1 MIARTDIPLQYYR
14 DPSSIDVNNT
24 YFYFFKQPY
33 LIIEN
38 NAFSYSIGI
47 SLLKLSEVDS
57 IHNDTIN
64 YPTGFFPNLP
74 SNSFY
79 KNGSDDYI
87 LKFFFMKKDIT
98 PNFEINNSES
108 VLLEF
113 LIQLPIYTGLPF
125 PNESSN
131 SSQQRPIWL
140 RLSKI
145 NTSSLRSLSNSYNTD
160 FPYFKLINTLPEF
173 YYTTLFEEMFFS
185 LEKIAYSLLEYFKT
199 TLDSFKGVEVLDSSQ
214 NFIPYPDTY
223 FFIYDYSNMALVA
236 QGFKNFVE
244 FNDSNDLNFTN
255 TEIQNLD
262 PANKIFYV
270 LLLDTPNID
279 NIILPF

>member
-1 MIARTDIPLQYYR
+1 MIARTNIPLQYYR
-14 DPSSIDVNNT
+14 DPFSIDVNNT

-38 NAFSYSIGI
+38 NSFSYSIGI

-57 IHNDTIN
+57 IHNDTTN

-79 KNGSDDYI
+79 NNGGDDYI

-98 PNFEINNSES
+98 PNFEINNSKS

-199 TLDSFKGVEVLDSSQ
+199 TLDSFKGVKVLNSSQ
-214 NFIPYPDTY
+214 NFILYPDTY

-255 TEIQNLD
+255 TGIQNLD

>member
-14 DPSSIDVNNT
+14 DPLSINANNT
-24 YFYFFKQPY
+24 YTYFFKQPY
-33 LIIEN
+33 LIIED

-47 SLLKLSEVDS
+47 SLLKLSEIDL
-57 IHNDTIN
+57 IHNDITN
-64 YPTGFFPNLP
+64 YPTGFFPSLP

-79 KNGSDDYI
+79 RNGNDDYI

-108 VLLEF
+108 FLLEF

-131 SSQQRPIWL
+131 PSQQRPIWL

-145 NTSSLRSLSNSYNTD
+145 GPSSLRSLSNSYNTN
-160 FPYFKLINTLPEF
+160 FPYFKLINTLPES

-199 TLDSFKGVEVLDSSQ
+199 TLDSFKGVKVLNSSQ
-214 NFIPYPDTY
+214 NFILYPDTY

-244 FNDSNDLNFTN
+244 FNNSNDLNFTN
-255 TEIQNLD
+255 TEIRNLN

>member
-14 DPSSIDVNNT
+14 DPFSIGVINNNT
-24 YFYFFKQPY
+24 YFFKQPY
-33 LIIEN
+33 LIIED

-57 IHNDTIN
+57 IHNDTTN
-64 YPTGFFPNLP
+64 YPTNFFPGLP

-98 PNFEINNSES
+98 PNFEINNSKS
-108 VLLEF
+108 FLLEF

-125 PNESSN
+125 PNESSTYL
-131 SSQQRPIWL
+131 QQRPIWL

-145 NTSSLRSLSNSYNTD
+145 NTSSLHSLSNSYNTD

-199 TLDSFKGVEVLDSSQ
+199 TLDSFKGVKVLDSSQ
-214 NFIPYPDTY
+214 NFILYPDTY

>member
-14 DPSSIDVNNT
+14 DPFSIGVSNT
-24 YFYFFKQPY
+24 YFFKQPY
-33 LIIEN
+33 LIIED

-57 IHNDTIN
+57 IHNDTTN

-79 KNGSDDYI
+79 KNGGDDYI

-98 PNFEINNSES
+98 PNFEINTSNSF
-108 VLLEF
+108 LLEF

-145 NTSSLRSLSNSYNTD
+145 NTSSLRSLFNSYNTN

-199 TLDSFKGVEVLDSSQ
+199 TLDSFKGVKVLNSSQ
-214 NFIPYPDTY
+214 NFILYPDTY

>member
-1 MIARTDIPLQYYR
+1 MIARTNIPLQYYR
-14 DPSSIDVNNT
+14 DPSSIGVNNT
-24 YFYFFKQPY
+24 YFFKQPY

-57 IHNDTIN
+57 IHNDTTN

-79 KNGSDDYI
+79 KNGGDDYI

-199 TLDSFKGVEVLDSSQ
+199 TLDSFKGVKVLNSSQ
-214 NFIPYPDTY
+214 NFILYPDTY

>member
-1 MIARTDIPLQYYR
+1 MIARTNIPLQYYR
-14 DPSSIDVNNT
+14 DPSSIGVNNT
-24 YFYFFKQPY
+24 YFFKQPY
-33 LIIEN
+33 LIIED

-57 IHNDTIN
+57 IHNDTTN

-79 KNGSDDYI
+79 NNGSDDYI

-214 NFIPYPDTY
+214 NFILYPDTY

-255 TEIQNLD
+255 TNIQNLD

>member
-14 DPSSIDVNNT
+14 DPLSIGIINNT
-24 YFYFFKQPY
+24 YFFKQPY
-33 LIIEN
+33 LIIEDN
-38 NAFSYSIGI
+38 PFSYSIGI
-47 SLLKLSEVDS
+47 SLLKLSELDS
-57 IHNDTIN
+57 IHNDTTN
-64 YPTGFFPNLP
+64 YPTNFFPGLP

-87 LKFFFMKKDIT
+87 LKFFFMKTDIT
-98 PNFEINNSES
+98 PNFNIISS
-108 VLLEF
+108 KSFLLEF

-125 PNESSN
+125 PDESSTAF
-131 SSQQRPIWL
+131 QHRPIWL

-145 NTSSLRSLSNSYNTD
+145 NASSLRSLSNSYNTN
-160 FPYFKLINTLPEF
+160 FPYFKLITSLQEF
-173 YYTTLFEEMFFS
+173 QYTVLFKEMFFS

-199 TLDSFKGVEVLDSSQ
+199 TLDSFKGVEVLDSSL

-223 FFIYDYSNMALVA
+223 FFIYDYSNMNLVA

-255 TEIQNLD
+255 TGIQNLN

>member
-14 DPSSIDVNNT
+14 DPLSIGIINNT
-24 YFYFFKQPY
+24 YFFKQPY
-33 LIIEN
+33 LIIED

-57 IHNDTIN
+57 IHNDTTN
-64 YPTGFFPNLP
+64 YPTDFFPDLP

-98 PNFEINNSES
+98 SNFKINNSKS
-108 VLLEF
+108 FLLEF

-125 PNESSN
+125 PNESSTYL
-131 SSQQRPIWL
+131 QQRPIWL

-145 NTSSLRSLSNSYNTD
+145 NTSSLRFLSNSYNTD
-160 FPYFKLINTLPEF
+160 FPYFKLINTLHEF
-173 YYTTLFEEMFFS
+173 YYTTLFEGMFFS

-214 NFIPYPDTY
+214 NFILHPDTY

-236 QGFKNFVE
+236 QGFKNFVK

-255 TEIQNLD
+255 TGIQNLD

>member
-14 DPSSIDVNNT
+14 DPSSIGVNNT
-24 YFYFFKQPY
+24 YFFKQPY

-79 KNGSDDYI
+79 KNGGDDYI

-199 TLDSFKGVEVLDSSQ
+199 TLDSFKGVKVLNSSQ
-214 NFIPYPDTY
+214 NFILYPDTY

>member
-1 MIARTDIPLQYYR
+1 MIARTNIPLQYYR
-14 DPSSIDVNNT
+14 DPSSIGVNNT
-24 YFYFFKQPY
+24 YFFKQPY
-33 LIIEN
+33 LIIEDN
-38 NAFSYSIGI
+38 VFSYSIGI

-57 IHNDTIN
+57 IHNDTTN

-79 KNGSDDYI
+79 KNGGDDYI

-98 PNFEINNSES
+98 SNFEINNSKS

-199 TLDSFKGVEVLDSSQ
+199 TLDSFKGVKVLNSSQ
-214 NFIPYPDTY
+214 NFILYPDTY

-255 TEIQNLD
+255 TNIQNLD

>member
-1 MIARTDIPLQYYR
+1 MIARTNIPLQYYR
-14 DPSSIDVNNT
+14 DPSSIGVNNT
-24 YFYFFKQPY
+24 YFFKQPY

-57 IHNDTIN
+57 IHNDTTN

-160 FPYFKLINTLPEF
+160 FPYFKLINTLQEF

-199 TLDSFKGVEVLDSSQ
+199 TLDSFKGVKVLNSSQ
-214 NFIPYPDTY
+214 NFILYPDTY

>member
-14 DPSSIDVNNT
+14 DPLSIDPTLNNT
-24 YFYFFKQPY
+24 HFFKQPY
-33 LIIEN
+33 LIIED

-47 SLLKLSEVDS
+47 SLLKLSELDS
-57 IHNDTIN
+57 IYNDTTN
-64 YPTGFFPNLP
+64 YPTDFFPDLP

-87 LKFFFMKKDIT
+87 LKFFFMKTDIT
-98 PNFEINNSES
+98 PDFTINNSES
-108 VLLEF
+108 FLLEF

-125 PNESSN
+125 PNESSTPF
-131 SSQQRPIWL
+131 QQRPIWL

-145 NTSSLRSLSNSYNTD
+145 NTSSLSFLSSSYNTD
-160 FPYFKLINTLPEF
+160 FPYFKLINTLQEF
-173 YYTTLFEEMFFS
+173 YYTILFEEMFFS

-199 TLDSFKGVEVLDSSQ
+199 TLDSFKGVKVLDSSQ
-214 NFIPYPDTY
+214 NFILYPDTY

-236 QGFKNFVE
+236 KGFKNFIE
-244 FNDSNDLNFTN
+244 FNGSNDLNFTN

>member
-1 MIARTDIPLQYYR
+1 MIARTNIPLQYYR
-14 DPSSIDVNNT
+14 DPSSIGVNNT
-24 YFYFFKQPY
+24 YFFKQPY

-79 KNGSDDYI
+79 KNGGDDYI

-199 TLDSFKGVEVLDSSQ
+199 TLDSFKGVKVLNSSQ

-255 TEIQNLD
+255 TNIQNLD

>member
-14 DPSSIDVNNT
+14 DPLSINANNT
-24 YFYFFKQPY
+24 YTYFFKRPY
-33 LIIEN
+33 LIIED

-47 SLLKLSEVDS
+47 SLLKLSEVDL
-57 IHNDTIN
+57 IHNDITN
-64 YPTGFFPNLP
+64 YPTGFFPSLP

-79 KNGSDDYI
+79 RNGNDDYI

-108 VLLEF
+108 FLLEF

-131 SSQQRPIWL
+131 PSQQRPIWL

-145 NTSSLRSLSNSYNTD
+145 NTSSLRSLSNSYNTS
-160 FPYFKLINTLPEF
+160 FPYFKLINTLPES

-199 TLDSFKGVEVLDSSQ
+199 TLDSFKGVKVLNSSQ
-214 NFIPYPDTY
+214 NFILYPDTY

-244 FNDSNDLNFTN
+244 FNNSNDLNFTN
-255 TEIQNLD
+255 TEIRNLN

>member
-1 MIARTDIPLQYYR
+1 MIARTNIPLQYYR
-14 DPSSIDVNNT
+14 DPSSIGVNNT
-24 YFYFFKQPY
+24 YFFKQPY

-57 IHNDTIN
+57 IHNDTTN

-79 KNGSDDYI
+79 NNGGDDYI

-98 PNFEINNSES
+98 PNFEINNSKS

-145 NTSSLRSLSNSYNTD
+145 NTSSLRSLSNSYNTN

-199 TLDSFKGVEVLDSSQ
+199 TLDSFKGVKVLNSSQ
-214 NFIPYPDTY
+214 NFILYPDTY

-255 TEIQNLD
+255 TGIQNLD

>member
-14 DPSSIDVNNT
+14 DPFSINVNNT
-24 YFYFFKQPY
+24 YFFKQPY
-33 LIIEN
+33 LIIEDN
-38 NAFSYSIGI
+38 VFSYSIGI
-47 SLLKLSEVDS
+47 SLLKLSEVDL
-57 IHNDTIN
+57 IHNDTTN
-64 YPTGFFPNLP
+64 YPTNFFPDLP

-98 PNFEINNSES
+98 PNFEINNSKS
-108 VLLEF
+108 FLLEF

-125 PNESSN
+125 PNESSTY
-131 SSQQRPIWL
+131 SQQRPIWL

-145 NTSSLRSLSNSYNTD
+145 NTSSLRFLSNSYSTD
-160 FPYFKLINTLPEF
+160 FPYFKLINTLHEF

-199 TLDSFKGVEVLDSSQ
+199 TLDSFKGVKVLNSSQ
-214 NFIPYPDTY
+214 NFIFYPDTY
-223 FFIYDYSNMALVA
+223 FFIYDYSNMDLVA

-255 TEIQNLD
+255 TGIQNLD

>member
-1 MIARTDIPLQYYR
+1 MIARTNIPLQYYR
-14 DPSSIDVNNT
+14 DPLSIGIINNT
-24 YFYFFKQPY
+24 YFFKQPS
-33 LIIEN
+33 LIIED

-47 SLLKLSEVDS
+47 SLLKLSELDS
-57 IHNDTIN
+57 IHNDTTN
-64 YPTGFFPNLP
+64 YPTDFFPDLP

-98 PNFEINNSES
+98 PNFDITNSKS
-108 VLLEF
+108 FLLEF

-125 PNESSN
+125 SNESSTFF
-131 SSQQRPIWL
+131 QQRPIWL
-140 RLSKI
+140 RLSKS
-145 NTSSLRSLSNSYNTD
+145 NTLSLRFLSSSYNTD
-160 FPYFKLINTLPEF
+160 FPYFKLISTLQES
-173 YYTTLFEEMFFS
+173 YYTTLFKEMFFS

-199 TLDSFKGVEVLDSSQ
+199 TLDSFKGVKVLDSSQ
-214 NFIPYPDTY
+214 NFILYPDTY

-255 TEIQNLD
+255 TGIQNLD

-270 LLLDTPNID
+270 LLLDIPNID

>member
-1 MIARTDIPLQYYR
+1 MIARTNIPLQYYR
-14 DPSSIDVNNT
+14 DPSSIGVNNT
-24 YFYFFKQPY
+24 YFFKQPY
-33 LIIEN
+33 LIIEDN
-38 NAFSYSIGI
+38 VFSYSIGI

-57 IHNDTIN
+57 IHNDTTN

-79 KNGSDDYI
+79 KNGGDDYI

-199 TLDSFKGVEVLDSSQ
+199 TLDSFKGVKVLNSSQ
-214 NFIPYPDTY
+214 NFILYPDTY

-255 TEIQNLD
+255 TGIQNLD

>member
-14 DPSSIDVNNT
+14 DPSSIGVNNT
-24 YFYFFKQPY
+24 YFFKQPY

-57 IHNDTIN
+57 IHNDTTN

-79 KNGSDDYI
+79 KNGGDDYI

-98 PNFEINNSES
+98 PNFEINTSNSF
-108 VLLEF
+108 LLEF

-199 TLDSFKGVEVLDSSQ
+199 TLDSFKGVKVLNSSQ
-214 NFIPYPDTY
+214 NFILYPDTY

-255 TEIQNLD
+255 TNIQNLD